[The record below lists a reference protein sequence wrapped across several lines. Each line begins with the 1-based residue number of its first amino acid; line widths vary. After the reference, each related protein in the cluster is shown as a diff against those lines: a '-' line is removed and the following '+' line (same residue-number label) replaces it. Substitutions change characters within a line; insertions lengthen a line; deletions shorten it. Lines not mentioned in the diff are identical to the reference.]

1 MSSREPRTF
10 HVVEDRWATFR
21 HVVEAFAIV
30 AAGLWAFYTF
40 VYQEKIKPAGEPAA
54 LVPTVSIE
62 RLGRDSRRD
71 ILNLTIRLQNSG
83 KTEIDIAADAWSVL
97 GERFADREMV
107 TRTTN
112 GRSRTYSDEIPV
124 VSTRLITTAVEFREA
139 AEGGPKGRHIVI
151 EPGASEA
158 IGAVIVVPRG
168 AYDMLH
174 AEASMVPVKTS
185 IAQKVRISVVH
196 DKLGAATLNVAA
208 GSPAYQDNV
217 ATDFALIP

>member
-83 KTEIDIAADAWSVL
+83 KTEIDIAADAYNVW
-97 GERFADREMV
+97 GERFADRDVV
-107 TRTTN
+107 TQSATA
-112 GRSRTYSDEIPV
+112 SDRTYSREIPV
-124 VSTRLITTAVEFREA
+124 VSTRLITTAVELREA
-139 AEGGPKGRHIVI
+139 AEGGRNGRHIVI

-168 AYDMLH
+168 EYDMLH
-174 AEASMVPVKTS
+174 ADASMVPVKTS

-196 DKLGAATLNVAA
+196 DKSGATKLVLAQPSL
-208 GSPAYQDNV
+208 AYKDDV
-217 ATDFALIP
+217 GTDFALIP